1 MFDKGNRFFLKNT
14 TVLRRVYLDNAATTT
29 IAGEV
34 IAEMVQTMQTVCG
47 NPSSSHQYG
56 RTAKT
61 IVENARKSIAKHL
74 NVAAS
79 ELIFTSGGT
88 EANNLILRNAVV
100 NLGVTHVV
108 TSKIEH
114 AAVLNPLKELATD
127 YGIQISYVDMD
138 SKGLLDYAHLRSLLS
153 NTGHKTLVSLMAVN
167 NEIGSLLSLQKTANI
182 CHEYKA
188 LFHSD
193 AVQAIGHFNMDLQR
207 ACVDFITASAHKFHG
222 PKGIGFAY
230 FKKGVGIKPLLYGGS
245 QEKGARAGTEAV
257 HLIRG
262 MQVALDISLKGLTTE
277 IQKMQARKS
286 FFIQELK
293 TLSPSIA
300 FNGCSSD
307 VQASSATIL
316 NVRLP
321 LDSPFLLFQLDL
333 KGIAVSGGSAC
344 QSGSN
349 GGSHVLRTLLTA
361 DEAQKTSLRFSF
373 SKHTTNEELLYV
385 VDVLK
390 ELIFKEVSN

>member
-1 MFDKGNRFFLKNT
+1 
-14 TVLRRVYLDNAATTT
+14 
-29 IAGEV
+29 
-34 IAEMVQTMQTVCG
+34 MQTVCG
-47 NPSSSHQYG
+47 NPSSTHQYG

-100 NLGVTHVV
+100 NLGVTQVV

-114 AAVLNPLKELATD
+114 AAVLNPLRELAAD
-127 YGIQISYVDMD
+127 YGIQISYVNVD

-153 NTGHKTLVSLMAVN
+153 DTAHKTLVSLLAVN
-167 NEIGSLLSLQKTANI
+167 NEIGTLLDLQKTATI
-182 CHEYKA
+182 CQEYKA
-188 LFHSD
+188 FFHSD
-193 AVQAIGHFNMDLQR
+193 AVQAIGHFDMDLQR
-207 ACVDFITASAHKFHG
+207 DSVDFITASAHKFHG

-230 FKKGVGIKPLLYGGS
+230 FKKGVGIKPLLYGGG

-262 MQVALDISLKGLTTE
+262 MQVALEISLKDLTTD
-277 IQKMQARKS
+277 IQEMQARKS

-293 TLSPSIA
+293 ALSPSIA
-300 FNGCSSD
+300 FNGSSED
-307 VQASSATIL
+307 LQASTATIL

-349 GGSHVLRTLLTA
+349 GGSHVLRELLTA
-361 DEAQKTSLRFSF
+361 DEAQQTSLRFSF
-373 SKHTTNEELLYV
+373 SKHTTKEELLYV

-390 ELIFKEVSN
+390 ELICKEVKN

>member
-1 MFDKGNRFFLKNT
+1 MRK
-14 TVLRRVYLDNAATTT
+14 VYLDNAATTA
-29 IAGEV
+29 IADEV
-34 IAEMVQTMQTVCG
+34 IAAMVQTMQTVCG

-74 NVAAS
+74 NVTAS

-127 YGIQISYVDMD
+127 YGIQISYVDLD
-138 SKGLLDYAHLRSLLS
+138 SKGLLDHAHLRSLLS

-167 NEIGSLLSLQKTANI
+167 NEIGSLLSIQKTAKI

-193 AVQAIGHFNMDLQR
+193 AVQAIGHFNIDLQR
-207 ACVDFITASAHKFHG
+207 DCVDFITASAHKFQG

-262 MQVALDISLKGLTTE
+262 MQVALEISLKDLTTE

-293 TLSPSIA
+293 ALSPSIA

-307 VQASSATIL
+307 LQASTATIL

-349 GGSHVLRTLLTA
+349 GGSHVLRVLLTA
-361 DEAQKTSLRFSF
+361 EQAQQTSLRFSF

-390 ELIFKEVSN
+390 ELICKEVSN

>member
-1 MFDKGNRFFLKNT
+1 LFDKGNRFFLKNT

>member
-1 MFDKGNRFFLKNT
+1 
-14 TVLRRVYLDNAATTT
+14 LRKVYLDNAATTA
-29 IAGEV
+29 IADEV
-34 IAEMVQTMQTVCG
+34 IEEMVQTMQTVCG
-47 NPSSSHQYG
+47 NPSSTHQFG

-61 IVENARKSIAKHL
+61 TVENARKSIAKHL

-100 NLGVTHVV
+100 NLGVTQVV

-114 AAVLNPLKELATD
+114 AAVLNPLRELAAD
-127 YGIQISYVDMD
+127 YGIQISYVNVD
-138 SKGLLDYAHLRSLLS
+138 SKGLLDYTHLRSLLS
-153 NTGHKTLVSLMAVN
+153 DTAHKTLVSLLAVN
-167 NEIGSLLSLQKTANI
+167 NEVGTLLNLQKTATI
-182 CHEYKA
+182 CQEYKA
-188 LFHSD
+188 FFHSD
-193 AVQAIGHFNMDLQR
+193 AVQAIGHFDMDLQR
-207 ACVDFITASAHKFHG
+207 DSVDFITASAHKFHG

-230 FKKGVGIKPLLYGGS
+230 FKKGVGIKPLLYGGG

-262 MQVALDISLKGLTTE
+262 MQVALEISLKNLTTD
-277 IQKMQARKS
+277 IQEMQARKS
-286 FFIQELK
+286 FFIQKLK
-293 TLSPSIA
+293 ALSPSIA
-300 FNGCSSD
+300 FNGSSED
-307 VQASSATIL
+307 LQASTATIL

-349 GGSHVLRTLLTA
+349 GGSHVLRELLTA

-373 SKHTTNEELLYV
+373 SKHTTKEELLYV

-390 ELIFKEVSN
+390 ELICKEVKN